1 MKRTSLPVLVLAA
14 GLLLGIAC
22 APRARTGEDESRE
35 KRSSGTVRSMLAVRV
50 SEDGRI
56 EVDGA
61 RIRDAKKIPHAGGDR
76 VWITAVSAPTPNA
89 LASLTAVADEALAR
103 GWLVS
108 ARVRPSPA
116 SGSPEP
122 KEERSA
128 PPPLRLLTLGT
139 DGRIAVPAGR
149 VRAEDARSALAEG
162 RCDPGSA
169 IGLSGGASPAQLFH
183 AAGFLAAAGCEVMVV
198 LPSLR
203 ASTGSDTI
211 RP

>member
-1 MKRTSLPVLVLAA
+1 MRQLPLLALA
-14 GLLLGIAC
+14 SAVTLAIAC
-22 APRARTGEDESRE
+22 APRARGGEEAPRAERDGR
-35 KRSSGTVRSMLAVRV
+35 TVRSMLAVRV
-50 SEDGRI
+50 AEDGRI
-56 EVDGA
+56 EVDGT
-61 RIRDAKKIPHAGGDR
+61 RVRDAKKIPHAGGDR
-76 VWITAVSAPTPNA
+76 VWITAVSAPTQDA
-89 LASLTAVADEALAR
+89 LASLTAVADEALSR

-139 DGRIAVPAGR
+139 DGRIAVPAGH
-149 VRAEDARSALAEG
+149 VRAEDARSALADG

-169 IGLSGGASPAQLFH
+169 IGLSGSASPAQLFH
-183 AAGFLAAAGCEVMVV
+183 AAGFLAAAGCEVMVI

-203 ASTGSDTI
+203 AGAGGDTI